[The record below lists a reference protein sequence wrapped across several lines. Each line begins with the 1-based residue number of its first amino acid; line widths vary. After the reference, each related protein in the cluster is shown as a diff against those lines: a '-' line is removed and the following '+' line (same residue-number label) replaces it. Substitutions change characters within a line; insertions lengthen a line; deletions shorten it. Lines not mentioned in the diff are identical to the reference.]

1 MNPSK
6 ENLKFAV
13 KYPFSGNYS
22 HFYSDKFNI
31 NKFNIFSYDTEALN
45 KQLIQSDSFEQE
57 QEQFFV
63 NTFGD
68 TEHKKITLGVQQL
81 YIIGN
86 ISNFFVQCMVIL
98 FMFYLC
104 IFFYRAL

>member
-1 MNPSK
+1 MNPST

-13 KYPFSGNYS
+13 KYHFSGKFLS
-22 HFYSDKFNI
+22 FYSDKFNI
-31 NKFNIFSYDTEALN
+31 NKYIFFSYDTEALN
-45 KQLIQSDSFEQE
+45 KQLIQSDSSERE
-57 QEQFFV
+57 EFFV

-81 YIIGN
+81 YINGN
-86 ISNFFVQCMVIL
+86 ISNFFIQCMVIL

>member
-68 TEHKKITLGVQQL
+68 TEHKKTTLGVQQL
-81 YIIGN
+81 YIIGK
-86 ISNFFVQCMVIL
+86 ISTFFYSLKCIVIL
-98 FMFYLC
+98 YL
-104 IFFYRAL
+104 